1 MASILKEN
9 VPSPPAATDIICII
23 IITVMIDLS
32 WRPLKI
38 IFWVQ
43 KFNVEIYFH
52 QKIKCT
58 SEASTCVTIKQLRR
72 DVSCTLLSQSISKR
86 S

>member
-9 VPSPPAATDIICII
+9 VPSPPAATGIICRI
-23 IITVMIDLS
+23 IITMIVDLS
-32 WRPLKI
+32 WRPLK

-43 KFNVEIYFH
+43 KFNVEIYFY

-58 SEASTCVTIKQLRR
+58 SKASTCVTIKQLRR
-72 DVSCTLLSQSISKR
+72 DVACTLLSQSIPKR

>member
-1 MASILKEN
+1 
-9 VPSPPAATDIICII
+9 
-23 IITVMIDLS
+23 MIDLS

-43 KFNVEIYFH
+43 KFNVEIYVQ

-58 SEASTCVTIKQLRR
+58 TEASTCVTIKEQRR
-72 DVSCTLLSQSISKR
+72 DVALSFKAFLCD
-86 S
+86 

>member
-1 MASILKEN
+1 
-9 VPSPPAATDIICII
+9 
-23 IITVMIDLS
+23 MIDLS

-43 KFNVEIYFH
+43 KFNVDIYVH

-58 SEASTCVTIKQLRR
+58 AEASTRVTIKEQRR
-72 DVSCTLLSQSISKR
+72 DVALSFKAFLCD
-86 S
+86 

>member
-1 MASILKEN
+1 MALILKEMFLLLQQPQ
-9 VPSPPAATDIICII
+9 VQFVI

-43 KFNVEIYFH
+43 KFNVEIYVH

-58 SEASTCVTIKQLRR
+58 SEASTSVTIK
-72 DVSCTLLSQSISKR
+72 
-86 S
+86 

>member
-9 VPSPPAATDIICII
+9 VPSPPAATGIIFRI
-23 IITVMIDLS
+23 IITVIVDLS
-32 WRPLKI
+32 WRPLK

-43 KFNVEIYFH
+43 KFNVEIYVH

-58 SEASTCVTIKQLRR
+58 AEASTCVTIKEQRR
-72 DVSCTLLSQSISKR
+72 DVACTLLSQSISKR